1 MIAIDTL
8 KLLLSITVILMCVIP
23 LNASIVNQNN
33 AIILGL
39 LFVTLFSLL
48 FNDVALSFLLITSSV
63 AFIYNVL
70 NKKKA
75 VKNIHE
81 NMYQQVTPKRVLQNK
96 TEAQKKPPPIPP
108 SQPPSSVPKHH
119 STSSPKT
126 NIPEQNSEITDSTNK
141 LKRHFNDMDKRLSK
155 MQSNVFDNINYS
167 LFYNE
172 MGDQHNIQGVE
183 TEISGFD
190 TNMFMNG

>member
-8 KLLLSITVILMCVIP
+8 KLVVSIIIILMCIIP
-23 LNASIVNQNN
+23 LNASITKQHN

-48 FNDVALSFLLITSSV
+48 FNDVALSLLFITVSV
-63 AFIYNVL
+63 VFIYNVL
-70 NKKKA
+70 NNKKV
-75 VKNIHE
+75 VKKIKE
-81 NMYQQVTPKRVLQNK
+81 NMYQQQTPKSAP
-96 TEAQKKPPPIPP
+96 TKKAAASKKPPIPP
-108 SQPPSSVPKHH
+108 SPPASSSTVP
-119 STSSPKT
+119 SKT
-126 NIPEQNSEITDSTNK
+126 DSISEQKVEITDSTNK
-141 LKRHFNDMDKRLSK
+141 LKRHFNNMDKRLSK

-172 MGDQHNIQGVE
+172 IGDQHNIQGIE

-190 TNMFMNG
+190 TNMFMDG

>member
-8 KLLLSITVILMCVIP
+8 KLVLSIIVILMCIIP
-23 LNASIVNQNN
+23 LNTSITKQHN

-48 FNDVALSFLLITSSV
+48 FNDVALSLLFITVSV
-63 AFIYNVL
+63 VFIYNVL
-70 NKKKA
+70 NNKKV
-75 VKNIHE
+75 VKKIKE
-81 NMYQQVTPKRVLQNK
+81 NMYQQAPKSAPTK
-96 TEAQKKPPPIPP
+96 KAEASKKPPIPP
-108 SQPPSSVPKHH
+108 SQPASSNTD
-119 STSSPKT
+119 STS
-126 NIPEQNSEITDSTNK
+126 EQKVEITDSTNK
-141 LKRHFNDMDKRLSK
+141 LKRHFNNMDKRLSK

-172 MGDQHNIQGVE
+172 IGDQHNIQGIE

-190 TNMFMNG
+190 TNMFMDG

>member
-8 KLLLSITVILMCVIP
+8 KLVLSIIVILMCIIP
-23 LNASIVNQNN
+23 LNATIVKQHN

-48 FNDVALSFLLITSSV
+48 FNDVALSLLFITVSV
-63 AFIYNVL
+63 VFIYNVL
-70 NKKKA
+70 NNKKV
-75 VKNIHE
+75 VKKIKE
-81 NMYQQVTPKRVLQNK
+81 NMYQQQTPKSAP
-96 TEAQKKPPPIPP
+96 TKKAGVTKKPPIPP
-108 SQPPSSVPKHH
+108 SPPVPSKTDT
-119 STSSPKT
+119 TS
-126 NIPEQNSEITDSTNK
+126 EQKVEITDSTNK

-172 MGDQHNIQGVE
+172 MGDQHNIQGIE

-190 TNMFMNG
+190 TNMFMDG